1 MLIIVLNFDDIP
13 GSVMGILMFNM
24 LLVLCFDNVHVLRR
38 HNADVIC
45 VDVITVQ
52 ICGH

>member
-13 GSVMGILMFNM
+13 GSVMSILMFNM
-24 LLVLCFDNVHVLRR
+24 QLVLCFDNHVHVLRR
-38 HNADVIC
+38 HNADVC
-45 VDVITVQ
+45 ADVIAVQ

>member
-13 GSVMGILMFNM
+13 GSVMSILMFNM

-45 VDVITVQ
+45 ADVIAVQ